1 MQVLNDF
8 MKFGIVS
15 LSMMHAILI
24 AILINPW
31 ALRADADKIEP
42 KFVHRMRVFPD
53 SSTIFAH
60 AARIENYTLY
70 FVTCKTPN
78 QKVSDCNLW
87 IEKSINGPAEYTQMC
102 EFQLQS
108 HSENFE
114 MAEYLNVFRFGLDS
128 FLVIWIDH
136 RQKFELRAA
145 ASTLPW
151 LNSEVVAN
159 FVIIKTEY
167 CATFETKI
175 TRMMLMPGDFESS
188 LLTDYLK
195 IYLYEDKFDVVYKNS
210 ASSESL
216 VMESFNNLGRQIFS
230 QLHDG
235 HVRIEDDAV
244 VMASYSNMRQN
255 VIQSQ
260 ERFNIQKFCMGNH
273 FCDFSK
279 LDNENLKGI
288 STANKFSRYCE
299 IGVSSSNTTEFNCKR
314 TRGITWKFLVR
325 FSYIPQIFMIY
336 NMPTGSILTVT
347 AQESSSKNDSHIF
360 FLTKYDEPD
369 IIHKS
374 VQFGACKYQPQTL
387 LGHFFVDEH
396 ARDYKNVC
404 FSLLCVNE
412 LFYEN
417 IIRCYTME
425 ELSTIIS

>member
-31 ALRADADKIEP
+31 VLRADADKIEL
-42 KFVHRMRVFPD
+42 KSVHRMRVFPN
-53 SSTIFAH
+53 SSMIFAH
-60 AARIENYTLY
+60 AARIENSTLY

-78 QKVSDCNLW
+78 QKLSDCNLW
-87 IEKSINGPAEYTQMC
+87 IEKSINGSAKHTQMC

-128 FLVIWIDH
+128 FLVIWIEH
-136 RQKFELRAA
+136 RPKFEPRVA
-145 ASTLPW
+145 TLPS

-216 VMESFNNLGRQIFS
+216 VMESFNNLGRQIYS
-230 QLHDG
+230 QLYDG

-299 IGVSSSNTTEFNCKR
+299 TGVGSPNTTEFNCKR
-314 TRGITWKFLVR
+314 TRGITWKFLVK
-325 FSYIPQIFMIY
+325 FSYKPQIFMIY
-336 NMPTGSILTVT
+336 NMPTGSILTVI

-360 FLTKYDEPD
+360 FLTQFEEPD
-369 IIHKS
+369 IIYKS

-387 LGHFFVDEH
+387 LGHFFVDD
-396 ARDYKNVC
+396 ARDNKNVC
-404 FSLLCVNE
+404 FSLLCVKE

-417 IIRCYTME
+417 IIRCYTMGD
-425 ELSTIIS
+425 LSTTMS